1 MFKVKTQ
8 GVCASEIWFEIEEDI
23 IKSVKFIGGC
33 PGNAIGLSNM
43 LAGQPVKE
51 VVEKLK
57 DVNCGGKSTSCP
69 AQLATA
75 LKSHL

>member
-1 MFKVKTQ
+1 MFKVRTQ
-8 GVCASEIWFEIEEDI
+8 GVCASEIWFEIEEDT

-43 LAGQPVKE
+43 LAGQPVKD
-51 VVEKLK
+51 VIEKLK

-75 LKSHL
+75 LKAHI